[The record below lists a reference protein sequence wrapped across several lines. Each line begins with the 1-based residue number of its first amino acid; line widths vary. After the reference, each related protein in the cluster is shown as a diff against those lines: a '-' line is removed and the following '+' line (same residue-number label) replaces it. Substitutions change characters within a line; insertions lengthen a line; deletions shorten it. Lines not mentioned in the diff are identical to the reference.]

1 MLANHT
7 TVRPSIV
14 RQKTIP
20 IIKGP
25 KIKKKVQNN
34 LMQETNGQNTLR
46 TTNMIDMNQRQPLI
60 YRLLASDTYFK
71 NDAGLSMF
79 VNAQSYPGTEQTI
92 KISCK
97 RLS

>member
-14 RQKTIP
+14 KQKTIP

-25 KIKKKVQNN
+25 EIKKKKVQNN

-60 YRLLASDTYFK
+60 YRLLASDMYFK
-71 NDAGLSMF
+71 NDAGLNMF
-79 VNAQSYPGTEQTI
+79 VNAQSYPSLGQN
-92 KISCK
+92 S
-97 RLS
+97 L